1 MNFVKFMILAL
12 CGLAIRLWLV
22 PQCVDMTRVIDAG
35 QYDQI
40 AANIL
45 QHGVFSDEADAV
57 KPPRPNA
64 RRVPGYPLFL
74 AAIYRVAGLHNWRVV
89 QVIQALVDLLTCWVV
104 YRTARELF
112 RDRLVGFWS
121 FGTALI
127 TPPML
132 IFTGY
137 LMPETLAT
145 FWTTLAV
152 FCTLKACRANHG
164 RYFIGLGIACA
175 AAALCRPM
183 LIALPLFLVPVFWLT
198 PEGRRFLTA
207 KRAALAVLCGLMVFL
222 PWVTRNLVTLGQ
234 FRFLNTTRANVYE
247 DRARGYDKWASTWS
261 DSQAYNRL
269 LIFPV
274 VYQGHLYKPDD
285 LPSVESF
292 PAHAFDS
299 AAEKEKV
306 RELLRQTYAR
316 LGLTREIDAEFRK
329 LAEAK
334 IAAHPV
340 RHWVS
345 LPLYRTVMLWAE
357 PVSHWFTK
365 KDAPVRIIRFAQL
378 INIAIVAFGFAGMWV
393 LRRNWRDTAPLWMA
407 IHACTV
413 TGVLACFTIATVNP
427 RYVVPAYPLMCIFA
441 SACAFHLTRAKT
453 PLKTS
458 TEIYE
463 LDSERW

>member
-1 MNFVKFMILAL
+1 MNIVKFLILAL
-12 CGLAIRLWLV
+12 CGLAIRVWLV
-22 PQCVDMTRVIDAG
+22 PQCVDMAKVIDAD

-45 QHGVFSDEADAV
+45 QHRVFSDDADPTAIP
-57 KPPRPNA
+57 KPNA
-64 RRVPGYPLFL
+64 RRVPGYPFFL
-74 AAIYRVAGLHNWRVV
+74 AAVYGVYGLKSWRAV
-89 QVIQALVDLLTCWVV
+89 QIVQALVDLLTCWVV

-127 TPPML
+127 TPPLL

-137 LMPETLAT
+137 IMPETLAT

-152 FCTLKACRANHG
+152 FCMLKACRANHV
-164 RYFIGLGIACA
+164 RYFIGLGISCA
-175 AAALCRPM
+175 AAALLRPM
-183 LIALPLFLVPVFWLT
+183 LVVLPLFLAPAFWLT
-198 PEGRRFLTA
+198 PEGRRFFTP
-207 KRAALAVLCGLMVFL
+207 KRVALAVLCGLVLFV
-222 PWVTRNLVTLGQ
+222 PWVTRNAITLGN

-247 DRARGYDKWASTWS
+247 DRARGYDRWVSTWS

-274 VYQGHLYKPDD
+274 VYQGKFYKPDD
-285 LPSVESF
+285 LPSVETF

-316 LGLTREIDAEFRK
+316 VGLTKEIDKAFHK
-329 LAEAK
+329 LADEK
-334 IAAHPV
+334 ISERPI
-340 RHWVS
+340 RYWVT
-345 LPLYRTVMLWAE
+345 LPLYRMVMLWAE

-378 INIAIVAFGFAGMWV
+378 INVTIVAFGFAGMWV
-393 LRRNWRDTAPLWMA
+393 LRKNWRDTAPLWLA
-407 IHACTV
+407 IWACTV
-413 TGVLACFTIATVNP
+413 PGVIVCFAVATVNP
-427 RYVVPAYPLMCIFA
+427 RYVAPVYPVMCIFA

>member
-1 MNFVKFMILAL
+1 MKIVKFLILAL

-22 PQCVDMTRVIDAG
+22 PQCVDMTRVIDAA
-35 QYDQI
+35 QYDQF

-45 QHGVFSDEADAV
+45 QHGVYSDDVNPAAAP
-57 KPPRPNA
+57 KPNA

-74 AAIYRVAGLHNWRVV
+74 AMIYGVRGLNNWRAV
-89 QVIQALVDLLTCWVV
+89 QIMQALVDLLTCWVV

-137 LMPETLAT
+137 IMPETLAT

-152 FCTLKACRANHG
+152 FCTLKACRANHV
-164 RYFIGLGIACA
+164 RYFIGLGISCA
-175 AAALCRPM
+175 AAALLRPM
-183 LIALPLFLVPVFWLT
+183 LIALPLFLLPAFWLT

-207 KRAALAVLCGLMVFL
+207 KRAGLAVLCGLVMFL
-222 PWVTRNLVTLGQ
+222 PWVTRNAVTLGQ
-234 FRFLNTTRANVYE
+234 LRFLNTTRANPCE
-247 DRARGYDKWASTWS
+247 DRARGFDKWASTWS
-261 DSQAYNRL
+261 DSQAYNRA
-269 LIFPV
+269 LIFTV
-274 VYQGHLYKPDD
+274 VYQGKFYKPDD
-285 LPSVESF
+285 LPSVDSF

-299 AAEKEKV
+299 KAEQEKV
-306 RELLRQTYAR
+306 RDLLRQTYAR
-316 LGLTREIDAEFRK
+316 MGLTKAIDDEFEK
-329 LAEAK
+329 LADGK
-334 IAAHPV
+334 IRAHPV
-340 RHWVS
+340 RYWLT
-345 LPLYRTVMLWAE
+345 LPLYRMVMLWAE

-365 KDAPVRIIRFAQL
+365 KDAPVRVIRFAQL
-378 INIAIVAFGFAGMWV
+378 INIAIVAFGLAGMWV
-393 LRRNWRDTAPLWMA
+393 LRKNWRDTAPLWLA

-413 TGVLACFTIATVNP
+413 TGMLVCFTVATVNP
-427 RYVVPAYPLMCIFA
+427 RYVAPAYPVMCIFA
-441 SACAFHLTRAKT
+441 AACAFHLTRAKT

-463 LDSERW
+463 MDSERW